1 MKKWKDLVD
10 AFIKQ
15 NKLNMDMSLNKS
27 SLQAMEK
34 DNKKFIRE
42 YALLKVA

>member
-1 MKKWKDLVD
+1 
-10 AFIKQ
+10 
-15 NKLNMDMSLNKS
+15 MSLNKS

-42 YALLKVA
+42 YALLKVAWSSCTD